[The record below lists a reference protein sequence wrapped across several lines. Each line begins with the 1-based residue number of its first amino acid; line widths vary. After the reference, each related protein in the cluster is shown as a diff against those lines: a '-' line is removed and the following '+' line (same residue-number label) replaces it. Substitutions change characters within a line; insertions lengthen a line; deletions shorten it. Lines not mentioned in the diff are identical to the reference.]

1 MKKYI
6 TFGNW
11 NKDYLYIIAACI
23 SYILFDVTNGCGYYY
38 YTLQL
43 SDSKFSGHIYIHKLF
58 NYSLILICSFLF
70 YLYEKVR
77 DKNKNKKKEE
87 SKDDY
92 SKVDELTNFNSIALI
107 HHDVSYYTN
116 KKISNKFVFLI
127 IFLYVV
133 FDYIDQMV
141 GQYFSFGD
149 FWMVDLLIM
158 AYLCNKMLKMKIYQH
173 QLFAIYLVSIPFI
186 LKTATI
192 ILLFSDE
199 KNYLK
204 NDKTNYK
211 YDNESTL
218 LKSLFV
224 VHAWL
229 FPISFIIYFI
239 KMIMDSYI
247 IISIKKIMD
256 LKYVSISKILIIYGG
271 FGTLFTA
278 LFCLVT
284 TYIPCG
290 KRNNDVYDIYDY
302 QFLVVDDEGNRF
314 IENYKVYFGQ
324 YFLKDLLLF
333 SFIRGIENGLYKL
346 FLLKYVQN
354 LNPVFK
360 SFSYSLIY
368 IMHKFILVFQV
379 KSNEPMKY
387 LNARF
392 FLDFASDFA
401 AIIGFL
407 IYLEIIELNFCNL
420 NLNLRKYIIIRSKLD
435 STDMEN
441 DNEISI
447 LSEDDEMK

>member
-1 MKKYI
+1 MKKFI

-11 NKDYLYIIAACI
+11 NKSYFYIINSCI
-23 SYILFDVTNGCGYYY
+23 SAVAFDILNGFGYNSFYA
-38 YTLQL
+38 LQL
-43 SDSKFSGHIYIHKLF
+43 SDSKFNVHIYIHKLS
-58 NYSLILICSFLF
+58 YYLLILICSFLF

-116 KKISNKFVFLI
+116 KKISNKFVFFI

-204 NDKTNYK
+204 DSQTNYK

-224 VHAWL
+224 AHAWL
-229 FPISFIIYFI
+229 FPISFY
-239 KMIMDSYI
+239 KNDN
-247 IISIKKIMD
+247 
-256 LKYVSISKILIIYGG
+256 G
-271 FGTLFTA
+271 FL
-278 LFCLVT
+278 
-284 TYIPCG
+284 Y
-290 KRNNDVYDIYDY
+290 
-302 QFLVVDDEGNRF
+302 
-314 IENYKVYFGQ
+314 NYKHQKNYGFKICFYF
-324 YFLKDLLLF
+324 
-333 SFIRGIENGLYKL
+333 
-346 FLLKYVQN
+346 
-354 LNPVFK
+354 
-360 SFSYSLIY
+360 
-368 IMHKFILVFQV
+368 
-379 KSNEPMKY
+379 
-387 LNARF
+387 
-392 FLDFASDFA
+392 
-401 AIIGFL
+401 
-407 IYLEIIELNFCNL
+407 
-420 NLNLRKYIIIRSKLD
+420 
-435 STDMEN
+435 
-441 DNEISI
+441 
-447 LSEDDEMK
+447 